1 MLLLFRSAYGFVSI
15 EKLLWLINQILHLHI
30 PEYVQLHVCV
40 MFLFYVL
47 LITFF
52 DWYLVFK
59 RAIMIWSLQVWI
71 ELTAHIPSRIL
82 RKQANCIK
90 NFVIFRC
97 IAKMEISVRMKW
109 PGILGVYQNLKSLSC
124 NRYHASSLFSSKC
137 IALKKVSQFEM
148 AQQRSHLIISI
159 VYNGLSSENTFFT
172 FIKLFYR
179 ILDFF
184 ATLSSFTHQI
194 YGLDKQYNT
203 N

>member
-1 MLLLFRSAYGFVSI
+1 
-15 EKLLWLINQILHLHI
+15 
-30 PEYVQLHVCV
+30 

-71 ELTAHIPSRIL
+71 ELTTHIPSRIL
-82 RKQANCIK
+82 RKQANFIK
-90 NFVIFRC
+90 KFVIFRC

-109 PGILGVYQNLKSLSC
+109 PGILGVYQNFKSSSC
-124 NRYHASSLFSSKC
+124 KRYRASSLFSSKC
-137 IALKKVSQFEM
+137 VALKTVSQFEM
-148 AQQRSHLIISI
+148 AQQRRHLNISI
-159 VYNGLSSENTFFT
+159 VYNGLSSENTFFLK
-172 FIKLFYR
+172 FIKLFCR
-179 ILDFF
+179 ILDTF